1 MFNDKE
7 KTQNKIE
14 TLIGE
19 QCTILGSVKG
29 NGLLKI
35 DGNIEGDIIW
45 DDDLVIGVSSYCKG
59 NISCKNAFVSGKID
73 GNISCDDTLT
83 IENYGKVIGDITVKN
98 IIINEGGVLQGK
110 CSMKSIILKEEANEE
125 LLQ

>member
-1 MFNDKE
+1 MFNEKE
-7 KTQNKIE
+7 KTQTKIE

-19 QCTILGSVKG
+19 QCTILGSLKG
-29 NGLLKI
+29 NGLLKV
-35 DGNIEGDIIW
+35 DGSIEGDVIW
-45 DDDLVIGVSSYCKG
+45 DDDFVIGVSSNCKG

-98 IIINEGGVLQGK
+98 IIINEGGILQGK
-110 CSMKSIILKEEANEE
+110 CSMKSMISKEEINEE
-125 LLQ
+125 LIE